1 MFATISADI
10 VSSTS
15 LSVAETIELK
25 QKIEKLFGTL
35 KNRYPD
41 FWGRQIK
48 GDYMECVVRD
58 VSNVFRTALIIKSY
72 IKSFAVTGSKETK
85 DFQTYGVRMAIGI
98 GNMRIMDTK
107 QGILDGEAIY
117 LSGRA
122 LEKMGSLN
130 KGALTIQIAKEQL
143 SESLHTIAILTDA
156 ILNNMTFRQSE
167 VVYYKLLG
175 LKETEIAKEIG
186 ISQASV
192 NKASSSAKWYCIE
205 EALNYFEHIKFEEY
219 E

>member
-15 LSVAETIELK
+15 LSVAETIDLK

-35 KNRYPD
+35 ENRYPD

-85 DFQTYGVRMAIGI
+85 DFQTYGVRMAVGI
-98 GNMRIMDTK
+98 GDMRIMDTE

-122 LEKMGSLN
+122 LEKMGPLN

-175 LKETEIAKEIG
+175 LKETEIAK
-186 ISQASV
+186 
-192 NKASSSAKWYCIE
+192 
-205 EALNYFEHIKFEEY
+205 
-219 E
+219 